1 MSALELARAAEA
13 LVGTRFRLHGRD
25 RFGRLDCIG
34 VFATAMEAIG
44 RPVPL
49 PNGYALRTRDPALLL
64 PSPERLGFVEASG
77 PLAPGD
83 VALFSVGPA
92 QVHLGIAAI
101 DGGIVHAHAGLRRVV
116 KGPLSADWQVAGH
129 WRLAPPKD

>member
-1 MSALELARAAEA
+1 VSALELAHAAEA

-25 RFGRLDCIG
+25 RASGLDCIG
-34 VFATAMEAIG
+34 VFSAAMEAIG

-64 PSPERLGFVEASG
+64 PSPERLGFGEATG
-77 PLAPGD
+77 PLGPGD

-92 QVHLGIAAI
+92 QIHLGIAAS
-101 DGGIVHAHAGLRRVV
+101 DGGIIHAHAGLRRVV
-116 KGPLSADWQVAGH
+116 KGPLGADWQIAGH